1 MLRLY
6 LSLVILVV
14 LFNCSASFSEELFD
28 EEVYLFSNKAIKFD
42 DFSSKYIKDI
52 DIENFIKKELK
63 NDYVVVS
70 LDECI
75 DVALKN
81 NFDIKI
87 QNHNYKSSKYEY
99 QNALS
104 NFMPILGINA
114 YITDYRGQLLV
125 GGVLRDKLHETAISV
140 TFQAVHKLTEGG
152 KQIFEAKAKR
162 YFQKSKKHDYNFTKS
177 QVLYYTVKYYYELLL
192 AKENIEIFLRNLI
205 ERNAQLT
212 LSENLYYV
220 GYGTKFD
227 VIRSKN
233 ETAQAK
239 VSLIRALNNFR
250 ARQARLAEIMG
261 INVETA
267 IMPFET
273 DVNQLN
279 LADCTKDIKLYFIDA
294 YNNREDL
301 RSYRD
306 IISYEKNIKYTYL
319 TEFVPKPYVT
329 AEQRFQGTVDHSV
342 KPNYML
348 GAYIDWYPG
357 ENTFLGTI
365 TKVKAQKETIKAT
378 KLQLQNKLREIEKLI
393 IEAYFSSIFNNQEAQ
408 TAKRRVEYSTESIR
422 LAMGRFYNGQGILLD
437 VINAQSEVT
446 QARVEYIS
454 AVINYNIS
462 QAELLYATGKIT
474 KEILFENYKP

>member
-1 MLRLY
+1 MLRLFVITI
-6 LSLVILVV
+6 LSIVIM
-14 LFNCSASFSEELFD
+14 ASSSVFSEELFD
-28 EEVYLFSNKAIKFD
+28 EEVYLFSNQTIKFD

-75 DVALKN
+75 DIALKN

-87 QNHNYKSSKYEY
+87 QDHNYKSSKYEY

-104 NFMPILGINA
+104 NFMPILGVNA
-114 YITDYRGQLLV
+114 YITDYKGQLLV

-140 TFQAVHKLTEGG
+140 TFQATHKLTEGG

-192 AKENIEIFLRNLI
+192 AKQNIEIFLRNLI

-212 LSENLYYV
+212 LSENLYSV

-250 ARQARLAEIMG
+250 VKQTQLAEIMG

-267 IMPFET
+267 IMPFEK
-273 DVNQLN
+273 DVKELN
-279 LADCTKDIKLYFIDA
+279 LADCTKDVKLYFA
-294 YNNREDL
+294 AAFNNREDL
-301 RSYRD
+301 KSYRD
-306 IISYEKNIKYTYL
+306 VVSYEKNVKYAYL
-319 TEFVPKPYVT
+319 TEFVPKPYIT
-329 AEQRFQGTVDHSV
+329 AEQRFQGTVDHSI

-357 ENTFLGTI
+357 ENTVLGTI
-365 TKVKAQKETIKAT
+365 TKVKAQRETIKAT
-378 KLQLQNKLREIEKLI
+378 KLQMENKLREIEKNI
-393 IEAYFSSIFNNQEAQ
+393 IEAYFGSIFNKKESE
-408 TAKRRVEYSTESIR
+408 TAKRRVEYSSESIR

-462 QAELLYATGKIT
+462 QAELLYATGIIT